1 MTVLPYTD
9 KIDEYLE
16 FDDVIDYKNE
26 KGVIKNLKIK
36 QILKKL
42 KNVIVKYMVNP

>member
-1 MTVLPYTD
+1 MKFALKIVLFC
-9 KIDEYLE
+9 K
-16 FDDVIDYKNE
+16 VIDYKNE

-42 KNVIVKYMVNP
+42 KNVIVKYI